1 MSIYAIAAIS
11 DGYKTIGYR
20 LLDTITKQIKDV
32 PINSIKSALR
42 NKKVQIKNMTI
53 DDAGELVGTNGSLER
68 LTTFVGGI
76 IQGQANLVIIN
87 KIKNKGFTIAD
98 CYGNIVKMS
107 VKDIR
112 YKFCGYGLANGKFVY
127 RDGQFFISALEGE
140 FEIVDDKLTEEEQS
154 TLVNKLNIM
163 FTVVESKFGY
173 HIIENNGLKGI
184 INSKGKKIC
193 DYLYRDIEILNNN
206 RAIVDRGYGNKGLL
220 SLTTGEELI
229 KSDKMSID
237 KFGEGYYDLF
247 HVISIDKQEIVDI
260 NGKRVI
266 GPFETIN
273 NSYNCNFYIGFN
285 MENGRDVYYVISRG
299 AKILG
304 RYAAIIQRSYSPS
317 RHAIVKFFNGDGGN
331 KYGILNDEGGLITR
345 NKYYEIKI
353 LNDRGSAILTRLYP
367 DGSVKHKICVLYDM
381 DYHEGH
387 AEEYDYIGEF
397 KGEYAIV
404 KKDDLYGVITSRGHI
419 HIRCSYPKVEITD
432 TEIRYYKWSGGYGVV
447 PII

>member
-76 IQGQANLVIIN
+76 IKGQANLVIIN

-112 YKFCGYGLANGKFVY
+112 SKFWGYGLANGKFLY
-127 RDGQFFISALEGE
+127 RDGQYFISALEGE

-154 TLVNKLNIM
+154 ILVNKLNIM

-173 HIIENNGLKGI
+173 HIIESNGLKGI
-184 INSKGKKIC
+184 VNSKGKKIC
-193 DYLYRDIEILNNN
+193 DYLYKDIEILNNQ
-206 RAIVDRGYGNKGLL
+206 RAIVNRGYGSKGLL

-237 KFGEGYYDLF
+237 RFGEGYYDLF

-266 GPFETIN
+266 GPFETIT

-317 RHAIVKFFNGDGGN
+317 RYAIVKFFNGDGGN
-331 KYGILNDEGGLITR
+331 KYGILNDEGELITR
-345 NKYYEIKI
+345 NKYYEIKM
-353 LNDRGSAILTRLYP
+353 LNDRGSVILTRLYP
-367 DGSVKHKICVLYDM
+367 DGSVKHKICILYDM
-381 DYHEGH
+381 DEGH

-419 HIRCSYPKVEITD
+419 YINCSYPKVEITD